1 MSCVWVSAQECSQQ
15 ELVRL
20 AEMVRRERDM
30 QIVFFNDP
38 PTETKRRFSMESKVA
53 DLLVRLGVR
62 PNLKGYQY
70 LLASVKICLKDREE
84 LDGITKRLYPS
95 VAKKH
100 GTTADKVEHAIR
112 YAIQTAWKKGNRREH
127 QAVFGYDISDGKSPT
142 NTEFIMQML
151 VCLEKMEGPLYS

>member
-15 ELVRL
+15 ELARL
-20 AEMVRRERDM
+20 AELVRKERDM

-38 PTETKRRFSMESKVA
+38 PAETKRRFLLESKAA
-53 DLLVRLGVR
+53 DFLVRLGVR

-70 LLASVKICLKDREE
+70 LLTSVKICLKDKGE

-95 VAKKH
+95 VAKRY

-112 YAIQTAWKKGNRREH
+112 YAIQAAWKKGNRQE
-127 QAVFGYDISDGKSPT
+127 QKAVFGYDVSEGKPPT

-151 VCLEKMEGPLYS
+151 VCLERMERPLYS